1 MAETSTEHLKRVLNP
16 IHLWAIAVGLVISV
30 EYFGWNLGWAVSG
43 TIGLLIATLVITLM
57 YITFIFS
64 YTELTAS
71 IPHAGGAFA
80 YAYRAMG
87 PFGGLIAG
95 YATLVDFLVA
105 TPAVAVSLGSYLHF
119 LYPVIPITA
128 AAMGFN
134 VLFILLNMLGV
145 KESATFSVFIT
156 ILAVVELMLYLGIVS
171 PHFKMVNYLTNPMP
185 FGWAGVFAALPF
197 AVWFYLAIEGVAMV
211 AEEVENPKRNIPR
224 GYISAIVTLVVLAL
238 GVMIITGGLTDWH
251 KLSHLDYPLPE
262 AIGIV
267 LGKGNGLTKVFA
279 SIGLFGLIASLHGII
294 LASSRQVFAMARS
307 GYLPRMLSDINRR
320 FKTPHWALVISG
332 IVSSIFIYKFK
343 TDQIIML
350 SVLGAVVMYIMS
362 MLSLFILRKKE
373 PRLNRPFLAPVYPVF
388 PAIALVICVVCLFAT
403 IYFNP
408 DMSLIFAGGLVIVLL
423 IFIVMGKHK
432 VALTE
437 DMMSA
442 PMDDEVINH

>member
-1 MAETSTEHLKRVLNP
+1 MAETSTEHLKRVLKP
-16 IHLWAIAVGLVISV
+16 IHLWAIAVGLVISG

-119 LYPVIPITA
+119 LYPAIPIA
-128 AAMGFN
+128 EAAMGFN

-156 ILAVVELMLYLGIVS
+156 ILAVIELLLYLGIVS

-224 GYISAIVTLVVLAL
+224 GYISAIITLVVLAL
-238 GVMIITGGLTDWH
+238 GVMVITGGLTDWRE
-251 KLSHLDYPLPE
+251 LSHLDYPLPE

>member
-1 MAETSTEHLKRVLNP
+1 MAETSTEHLKRVLKP
-16 IHLWAIAVGLVISV
+16 IHLWAIAVGLVISG

-119 LYPVIPITA
+119 LYPVVPITE

-134 VLFILLNMLGV
+134 ILFILLNMFGV

-171 PHFKMVNYLTNPMP
+171 PHFKMGNYLTNPMP

-224 GYISAIVTLVVLAL
+224 GYISAIITLVVLAL
-238 GVMIITGGLTDWH
+238 GVMIITGGLTDWR

-267 LGKGNGLTKVFA
+267 LGKGNGLTKIFA

-307 GYLPRMLSDINRR
+307 GYLPRMLSNINHK
-320 FKTPHWALVISG
+320 FKTPHWALVVSG
-332 IVSSIFIYKFK
+332 VVSSIFIYKFK

-362 MLSLFILRKKE
+362 MASLFILRKKE
-373 PRLNRPFLAPVYPVF
+373 PRLSRPFLAPAYPVF
-388 PAIALVICVVCLFAT
+388 PAIALIICIVCLIAT

-408 DMSLIFAGGLVIVLL
+408 DMSLIFAGGLAIVLL
-423 IFIVMGKHK
+423 VFIAMGKHK

-442 PMDDEVINH
+442 PIDEVIND

>member
-1 MAETSTEHLKRVLNP
+1 MAETSAEHLKRVLKP
-16 IHLWAIAVGLVISV
+16 IHLWAIAVGLVISG

-87 PFGGLIAG
+87 PFGGLVAG

-119 LYPVIPITA
+119 LYPVIPITE

-134 VLFILLNMLGV
+134 ILFILLNMLGV

-156 ILAVVELMLYLGIVS
+156 ILAVIELLLYLGVVS
-171 PHFKMVNYLTNPMP
+171 PHFKMVNYLANPMP

-224 GYISAIVTLVVLAL
+224 GYISAIVTLVILAL
-238 GVMIITGGLTDWH
+238 GVMIITGGLTDWR

-267 LGKGNGLTKVFA
+267 LGKGNGLTKIFA

-307 GYLPRMLSDINRR
+307 GYLPRMLSDINHR
-320 FKTPHWALVISG
+320 FKTPHWALVVSG
-332 IVSSIFIYKFK
+332 VVSSIFIYKFK

-362 MLSLFILRKKE
+362 MTSLFILRKKE
-373 PRLNRPFLAPVYPVF
+373 PRLSRPFLAPVYPVF
-388 PAIALVICVVCLFAT
+388 PTVALVICVVCLIAT

-423 IFIVMGKHK
+423 IFIAMGKHK

-442 PMDDEVINH
+442 PMDEEVINH